1 MAGVVRPPNKQIADP
16 DTGRLALEWDA
27 FFAALVSAVNAVS
40 QDSLVAAR
48 SYTFAT
54 VPSAVDSGAGRMI
67 FVSNGAAGQPVLA
80 FSDGANWLR
89 VDTRTPIS

>member
-1 MAGVVRPPNKQIADP
+1 MAGLVRPSNKQIADQ
-16 DTGRLALEWDA
+16 TGRLALEWDA

-40 QDSLVAAR
+40 QDSLVATR
-48 SYTFAT
+48 SYTVAT
-54 VPSAVDSGAGRMI
+54 VPSAADSGAGRMI

-80 FSDGANWLR
+80 FSDGTDWLR